1 MIFKVSNREPID
13 GVDLLRKRA
22 RTRLWYR
29 QRAEPVETIS
39 ALETLAQGGAVS
51 AVRIIKGD
59 PAPRSL
65 GTDRLVRDSASLKAN
80 LRKAV
85 GETADGIEQPSA
97 NPSAPALTDWR
108 DAPSHCP
115 VLLLS
120 ASTLLDARNP
130 GPILGPG
137 ARYRI
142 MSLKDGV
149 AALEVASLDG
159 HVGAGFCNSVDL
171 TCVEP
176 NIANLRREGGGIG
189 RGTARLS
196 LNRISQR
203 LAGVT
208 AALVG

>member
-1 MIFKVSNREPID
+1 MFKQENRTPID
-13 GVDLLRKRA
+13 GTDTLQRRE

-29 QRAEPVETIS
+29 QQSEPPKDISPLEAIAKHRAI
-39 ALETLAQGGAVS
+39 
-51 AVRIIKGD
+51 
-59 PAPRSL
+59 PAAI
-65 GTDRLVRDSASLKAN
+65 GTDRLVRESVSLRAN
-80 LRKAV
+80 LRRAV
-85 GETADGIEQPSA
+85 GETADGAELPA
-97 NPSAPALTDWR
+97 ERATAPLTSWR
-108 DAPSHCP
+108 DAPKHCP

-120 ASTLLDARNP
+120 TSSLLDARNP

-142 MSLKDGV
+142 LSLNNGI
-149 AALEVASLDG
+149 AALEVAALDG
-159 HVGAGFCNSVDL
+159 QVGIGFCNAVDL

-176 NIANLRREGGGIG
+176 NIAHLRREGGSRG
-189 RGTARLS
+189 RQTARLN

>member
-1 MIFKVSNREPID
+1 MTIKSSNREPID
-13 GVDLLRKRA
+13 GVDTLRRRV

-29 QRAEPVETIS
+29 RREDAEETIS
-39 ALETLAQGGAVS
+39 PLEALAQSGTAP
-51 AVRIIKGD
+51 AIRLIKRD
-59 PAPRSL
+59 SAPRSL
-65 GTDRLVRDSASLKAN
+65 GTDRLVRESASLEAN

-85 GETADGIEQPSA
+85 GATADGVEKPAAQPDS
-97 NPSAPALTDWR
+97 PALTDWR

-120 ASTLLDARNP
+120 ASALLDARNP

-142 MSLKDGV
+142 LSLADGV
-149 AALEVASLDG
+149 AALEVAALDG
-159 HVGAGFCNSVDL
+159 HVGAGYCNAVDL